1 MAAHHSVDF
10 SEYLDAHETADI
22 YEDCTESFK
31 EYQPEEA
38 PMLFD
43 NSAEYTTQQN
53 HRDPALEPLY
63 PGASDAFEW
72 QEVRRETLHA
82 GRRTTGNNAGKGL
95 RFPGYCEP
103 CAQTTQE
110 ERDRVKVKEQPGLW
124 KYKSERSVLAFKA
137 DRFTNETLRFQANNP
152 HVDNHVKSLNP
163 LVAAA
168 PWFDIV
174 RFINYPVAHLLCH
187 GVIDGFL
194 HLLFPGS
201 PSDREWA
208 SRKPLFIATRFHRE
222 IENRIENLVISS
234 ETSRPPKRI
243 TSARGQWTY
252 DDSAHYI
259 CEYMPLIGVQDFVP
273 QPFLLEIL
281 FHLRQATLHLWFDC
295 HPGLTFEESQIRA
308 KNSLETVAFLFEKFG
323 VLSQL
328 TSNLH
333 SAACHLVDSER
344 SGGPVAVRKELKVET
359 KLGCLGSAI
368 LHKVTSE
375 PERQVARNNLVGD
388 AIGEKEQLLRD
399 NGIEPPGEWYPSNK
413 SDIDFAE
420 MNFPFMSSSSMLSP
434 SSFSCIKTFLSN
446 LGFPLQN
453 IAVRRYKKAIL
464 AGPTIRTQAACN
476 EVTKDCNV
484 VLRDQKVYDLVH
496 EHAADSKKGIT
507 DIPTEGA
514 DIKTIYFFLG
524 TGYQVVRNGHIC
536 SPGDEHGD
544 KVHEQLAEYVRS
556 LSSGGSNLDI
566 ERDGLDVTRY
576 QRYQCGYEVITSQ
589 VYARARS
596 RISYNVSLEPC
607 EADNFSH
614 ASVDAYYLV
623 SNPTNGEVM
632 CRLAMAMAYP
642 TMENLDE
649 SVIDMSHCGVFA
661 LQEDEKRN
669 IVLPISRIQTK
680 VIFHRPLVT
689 TVQFTPRTYGQA

>member
-22 YEDCTESFK
+22 FEDCTERIEDF
-31 EYQPEEA
+31 QPEEA

-124 KYKSERSVLAFKA
+124 KYKSERSVLAFEA
-137 DRFTNETLRFQANNP
+137 ERFTNETLRFQAHNP

-174 RFINYPVAHLLCH
+174 RSINYPVAHLLCH

-194 HLLFPGS
+194 HLLFPGG

-281 FHLRQATLHLWFDC
+281 LHLRQATLHLWFDC
-295 HPGLTFEESQIRA
+295 HPGLTFQESQIRA
-308 KNSLETVAFLFEKFG
+308 KNSLETVAVLFEKFG

-333 SAACHLVDSER
+333 SAACHLVDSEI

-413 SDIDFAE
+413 PDIDFAE
-420 MNFPFMSSSSMLSP
+420 MNFLLTGTVDDEEFPFMSSSSMLSP

-484 VLRDQKVYDLVH
+484 VLRGQKIYGEVIELLQLTIRGHVERVAVLRTFPLIGVDRFEVATLEVEPELQYKCVPL
-496 EHAADSKKGIT
+496 T
-507 DIPTEGA
+507 DILGKIAVLFMPDEGHLRA
-514 DIKTIYFFLG
+514 ILHCRHI
-524 TGYQVVRNGHIC
+524 RN
-536 SPGDEHGD
+536 
-544 KVHEQLAEYVRS
+544 
-556 LSSGGSNLDI
+556 
-566 ERDGLDVTRY
+566 
-576 QRYQCGYEVITSQ
+576 
-589 VYARARS
+589 
-596 RISYNVSLEPC
+596 
-607 EADNFSH
+607 
-614 ASVDAYYLV
+614 
-623 SNPTNGEVM
+623 
-632 CRLAMAMAYP
+632 
-642 TMENLDE
+642 EN
-649 SVIDMSHCGVFA
+649 C
-661 LQEDEKRN
+661 
-669 IVLPISRIQTK
+669 
-680 VIFHRPLVT
+680 
-689 TVQFTPRTYGQA
+689 